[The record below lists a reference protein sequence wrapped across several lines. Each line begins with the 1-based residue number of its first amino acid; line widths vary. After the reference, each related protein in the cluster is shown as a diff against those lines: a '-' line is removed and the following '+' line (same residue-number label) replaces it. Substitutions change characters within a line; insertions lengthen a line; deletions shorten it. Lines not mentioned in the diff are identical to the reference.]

1 MPVSRLGQLEERSCP
16 KGVYVITSIWGNRG
30 AGMTAAWVT
39 RVAASPPAMLVAIH
53 VGSFTGE
60 IIKRSGW
67 FVINIL
73 DKTQSM
79 LALRFGRGSSR
90 NRDKFNGLNLLT
102 SLHGQPA
109 LKDALGY
116 LECKIISIPE
126 AGDHQLSI
134 GEITEER
141 KLREGSPLMYD
152 PETLRRLIKGVEGG

>member
-1 MPVSRLGQLEERSCP
+1 MRVSELGQLEERLCP

-60 IIKRSGW
+60 VIKHSGW

-79 LALRFGRGSSR
+79 LALRFGQGSSR
-90 NRDKFNGLNLLT
+90 DQDKFNGLGLLT

-109 LKDALGY
+109 LKDALAY
-116 LECKIISIPE
+116 LECKIISIPKV
-126 AGDHQLSI
+126 GDHRLFI
-134 GEITEER
+134 GEIMEEQ
-141 KLREGSPLMYD
+141 KLREGFPLVYD
-152 PETLRRLIKGVEGG
+152 PEALGEQ